1 MHNIHPSSFLHLCTI
16 LKWWNA
22 TAFCDD
28 PKRPRDVCEAPM
40 LDLNDGMHVS
50 RVLPYLSFNQY
61 RSERTH
67 GSIDTITIGDGKI
80 KADITPQCVDFP
92 PFEPF
97 CMLLI
102 RLFSL
107 ITDLSLSRI

>member
-1 MHNIHPSSFLHLCTI
+1 MHLCTT

-92 PFEPF
+92 S
-97 CMLLI
+97 I
-102 RLFSL
+102 
-107 ITDLSLSRI
+107 